1 MKERIRAKALLG
13 LPLTQRERAMFL
25 LYIATESELKYFLE
39 KEKSLWRKK
48 SLMKKNAQVLAM
60 LL

>member
-25 LYIATESELKYFLE
+25 LLISTDSELRYFLE
-39 KEKSLWRKK
+39 KEKANEKEL
-48 SLMKKNAQVLAM
+48 
-60 LL
+60 